1 MIEIEKKCLD
11 SVSEYLR
18 LSNQNSVEAIDV
30 GYEAVYRTLKTIK
43 QYINMLK
50 IARLTEERGGADV
63 PAIKLVNS
71 CGFITNT
78 KTTEIITDSIGGFLT
93 VKDGAEYFSINKDL
107 DIDTN
112 VEGFN
117 IDKCKVLLSNLNVQ
131 VNGF

>member
-1 MIEIEKKCLD
+1 MSKIKNECLD

-30 GYEAVYRTLKTIK
+30 GYEAVYRTLKTIN
-43 QYINMLK
+43 QHINMLK
-50 IARLTEERGGADV
+50 IYRLTEDRGGADV
-63 PAIKLVNS
+63 PVIKLVNS
-71 CGFITNT
+71 CGFKTSTSTSELITNSVG
-78 KTTEIITDSIGGFLT
+78 DFLT
-93 VKDGAEYFSINKDL
+93 VKDGDWYFSINKNL

-112 VEGFN
+112 VEDFN